1 MEPFLSVYKQGQYWC
16 QLVQSLFEKG
26 KGKVYQILNSNVE
39 PRPAAAA
46 ASIFCLKVLYL
57 VTFHDMIMWYTH
69 TQLIWNEGIF
79 VKYPIWK
86 FTKRESIHSLHLN
99 FHQCSISK
107 CWKENCF
114 KSNPCEKQESWRAL
128 WSTHCWSLPSVFTR
142 RREPLCESR

>member
-16 QLVQSLFEKG
+16 QLVHSLFEKG
-26 KGKVYQILNSNVE
+26 EGKVYQISNVISC
-39 PRPAAAA
+39 PAAAA
-46 ASIFCLKVLYL
+46 VSIFCLKVLYL

-69 TQLIWNEGIF
+69 TQLIWNEDIF
-79 VKYPIWK
+79 VKVPIWK

-99 FHQCSISK
+99 FHQCSIWKCSK
-107 CWKENCF
+107 GNCF
-114 KSNPCEKQESWRAL
+114 KSNPCEEGEKQES